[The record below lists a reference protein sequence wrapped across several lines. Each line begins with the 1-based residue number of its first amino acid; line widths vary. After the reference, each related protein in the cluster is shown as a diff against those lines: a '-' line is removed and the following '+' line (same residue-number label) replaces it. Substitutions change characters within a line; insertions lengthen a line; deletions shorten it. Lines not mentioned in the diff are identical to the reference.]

1 MIDLAAVLYVAGSG
15 AATLGALQTASL
27 SPATKAYQ
35 AASGFLAALAV
46 VAGLNAYGLLAQSRA
61 PELLLLSATMLGV
74 LSPLLWL
81 YVDDLSSDVARVWRW
96 RDLTLLTPA
105 ILMGLV
111 TALVASLPAGVRANM
126 SAAGSESTLGA
137 LGGALDLAVFGVLLL
152 ILLQGG
158 YLVWRISIRLLRL
171 RGRLRQVMSNA
182 DSHLLI
188 WLRLVTVLFVVNGL
202 ITLADNVGGFPVPEI
217 AFAGFG
223 LAFSLVMSVWA
234 MRQAPAFQGDAGSL
248 ERLAV
253 PAEDPPESAS
263 PKYERSRL
271 DDERLEKI
279 AARIETAFRTQ
290 RLHLDANLSLKTLA
304 AATSVSEINLSQTF
318 SRRFGQ
324 TFFDYVNG
332 WRIEE
337 AKALLTSSN
346 DTILAVALEAGFNS
360 RSAFYNAFNEV
371 AGQTP
376 AAFRAAQG
384 ASTVTPP
391 SRRAG

>member
-1 MIDLAAVLYVAGSG
+1 MIDLAAVLYCAGSG

-96 RDLTLLTPA
+96 RELKLLTPA

-137 LGGALDLAVFGVLLL
+137 LDLAVFGVLLL

-158 YLVWRISIRLLRL
+158 YLVCRISIRLLRL

-182 DSHLLI
+182 DSHQLI

-234 MRQAPAFQGDAGSL
+234 MRQAPAFQRDAGSL

-253 PAEDPPESAS
+253 PTEDPPESAS

-376 AAFRAAQG
+376 SAFRAAQG
-384 ASTVTPP
+384 ASTAAP
-391 SRRAG
+391 RGRKGGIRL

>member
-1 MIDLAAVLYVAGSG
+1 
-15 AATLGALQTASL
+15 
-27 SPATKAYQ
+27 
-35 AASGFLAALAV
+35 
-46 VAGLNAYGLLAQSRA
+46 
-61 PELLLLSATMLGV
+61 MLGV

>member
-1 MIDLAAVLYVAGSG
+1 MIDLAAVLYCAGSG
-15 AATLGALQTASL
+15 AATLGALQTVSL

-105 ILMGLV
+105 ILIGLI

-182 DSHLLI
+182 DSHPPFQNQ
-188 WLRLVTVLFVVNGL
+188 VQQDMFSV
-202 ITLADNVGGFPVPEI
+202 
-217 AFAGFG
+217 AGIG
-223 LAFSLVMSVWA
+223 ARRW
-234 MRQAPAFQGDAGSL
+234 
-248 ERLAV
+248 
-253 PAEDPPESAS
+253 ESA
-263 PKYERSRL
+263 
-271 DDERLEKI
+271 
-279 AARIETAFRTQ
+279 
-290 RLHLDANLSLKTLA
+290 
-304 AATSVSEINLSQTF
+304 
-318 SRRFGQ
+318 
-324 TFFDYVNG
+324 
-332 WRIEE
+332 
-337 AKALLTSSN
+337 
-346 DTILAVALEAGFNS
+346 
-360 RSAFYNAFNEV
+360 
-371 AGQTP
+371 
-376 AAFRAAQG
+376 
-384 ASTVTPP
+384 TVI
-391 SRRAG
+391 